1 MGDVVGMG
9 RMTRVGIEVDDVVLD
24 WLLGRPGAEHLRD
37 AVTMLLASPPN
48 LVGAMEAIADACRRE
63 KAKGAVLD
71 LRGPTPVRHVSL
83 RTAEGVAQVFGLT
96 ALQRAALIELRW
108 AAFARSV
115 DEIGEHLEQA
125 ARRLAEAIDEA
136 AGGAA

>member
-1 MGDVVGMG
+1 
-9 RMTRVGIEVDDVVLD
+9 
-24 WLLGRPGAEHLRD
+24 
-37 AVTMLLASPPN
+37 
-48 LVGAMEAIADACRRE
+48 
-63 KAKGAVLD
+63 
-71 LRGPTPVRHVSL
+71 
-83 RTAEGVAQVFGLT
+83 VFGLT

>member
-48 LVGAMEAIADACRRE
+48 LVGAMGAIADACRRE
-63 KAKGAVLD
+63 KATVFD
-71 LRGPTPVRHVSL
+71 LRGTPLRHVSRL
-83 RTAEGVAQVFGLT
+83 AAESVAQVFGLT
-96 ALQRAALIELRW
+96 ALQRAVLIELRW
-108 AAFARSV
+108 AAFAFSI
-115 DEIGEHLEQA
+115 DEIDEHLEQA